1 MTASSRASTPRP
13 RTPTVPLQPPFMP
26 SSTPE
31 HLDPRYLC
39 YNHIG
44 LVKCYGNNSDEEMSS
59 KNIEVEFHDS
69 SFHSSMM
76 VPNFRD
82 FTLGALGKG
91 ALAVAN
97 SK

>member
-1 MTASSRASTPRP
+1 
-13 RTPTVPLQPPFMP
+13 MP

-39 YNHIG
+39 WNEFG
-44 LVKCYGNNSDEEMSS
+44 VVRSYGTSLSNDADRGKS
-59 KNIEVEFHDS
+59 IEVDFHDS

-76 VPNFRD
+76 VPNFHD
-82 FTLGALGKG
+82 FTMGCLSRSS
-91 ALAVAN
+91 LAIAN